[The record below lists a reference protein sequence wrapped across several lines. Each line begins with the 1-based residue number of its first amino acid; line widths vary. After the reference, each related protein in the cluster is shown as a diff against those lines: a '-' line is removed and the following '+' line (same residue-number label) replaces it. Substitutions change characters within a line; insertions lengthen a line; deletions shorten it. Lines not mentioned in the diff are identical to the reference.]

1 MLEKETTEILLK
13 FLDRKVKEAEEE
25 IEKEGKLSD
34 DKAMPL
40 LLRAQFNHITHLD
53 TEISSIK
60 ILIDQRF
67 KEVNERFK
75 EVNERFKEVN
85 ERFKEVDERFREMD
99 KKFDRMMM
107 VISVGIAFL
116 SFLIAMLYFK

>member
-34 DKAMPL
+34 DKAIPL
-40 LLRAQFNHITHLD
+40 LLKSQFNHIAHLD

-60 ILIDQRF
+60 VLMNEKF
-67 KEVNERFK
+67 KEV
-75 EVNERFKEVN
+75 
-85 ERFKEVDERFREMD
+85 D
-99 KKFDRMMM
+99 KKFDRLMT
-107 VISVGIAFL
+107 IITVGIAFL
-116 SFLIAMLYFK
+116 SLLIALLYFK

>member
-34 DKAMPL
+34 DKAMPF

-60 ILIDQRF
+60 ILIDQ
-67 KEVNERFK
+67 RFK